1 MMNTAN
7 NVFVKTERHN
17 YRLADVETVTVHP
30 HLSLFLSHTHKQAHN
45 LAT

>member
-17 YRLADVETVTVHP
+17 YRLADVEPVTVDL
-30 HLSLFLSHTHKQAHN
+30 HLSLRHTNKQTHN

>member
-17 YRLADVETVTVHP
+17 YRLADVEPVTVEL
-30 HLSLFLSHTHKQAHN
+30 HLSLFLSQTHKQTHN